1 MSGSYDYHFSAWTD
15 KIDAE
20 VANPSFLPHLYQ
32 SVDGIVRLF
41 SSIHQTKG
49 ENWEKA
55 VDANGMPLFTPQE
68 QSRAKELMGPYLTDI
83 LSFFD
88 HPMRGGYLGDSDE
101 EKSDEPTDVEESDEP
116 TKEESTQ
123 DEPSIVEKAMKYV
136 SMVDSFVK
144 DYAGKYGILHYQN
157 KMDLESD
164 IHLIPEPIKT
174 MIVTAAKG
182 AFPPE
187 GGEVAERILQSIKLP
202 FRLIIF
208 SIYLLLEAARLT
220 AHVTG
225 SEYQRKILSGVVAV
239 LDLLKGDW
247 KKAIFS
253 FMGYYGTTPYLF
265 GQMGKLYL
273 SLFTMLSPTIQENM
287 MYGTVDVLK
296 SFVAGILL
304 SLFNVTAPSEIRKPF
319 VRMLH
324 TLAEHKKS
332 IDDVLEKAHLEPRP
346 DYLYPTFSDI
356 NNLQALMDDPQ
367 FLCSNEAKELIE
379 HANKS
384 SMITFIFEMLR
395 IPVTNDERRRKCG
408 NKMDR
413 PFIDLITEQGMR
425 SKPAEAEEGE
435 AAEEAEAV
443 AAPGEAAEEAEAV
456 AAPGEAVTS
465 VAEPAAPVATE
476 ATVATEAAETPVAA
490 PVAAPV
496 ATVAAE
502 TPVAAPVAEPAA
514 PVATEAAETPV
525 AAPVATVAT
534 VAAETPVAAPVA
546 EPVAEPAAPVATEAA
561 ETPVATP
568 VTPAAAPLPPTI
580 TPVAAE
586 TPVAAPVTPGT
597 KGGHMLR
604 TRRTIR
610 RKRV

>member
-20 VANPSFLPHLYQ
+20 LANPSFLPHLYQ

-101 EKSDEPTDVEESDEP
+101 EKSDEPTDEEKSDEP

-164 IHLIPEPIKT
+164 IHLIPEPITT
-174 MIVTAAKG
+174 MIVTAATG
-182 AFPPE
+182 ASPA
-187 GGEVAERILQSIKLP
+187 GAAMAKRILQSIKLP

-367 FLCSNEAKELIE
+367 FLCSKEAKELIE

-496 ATVAAE
+496 AT
-502 TPVAAPVAEPAA
+502 
-514 PVATEAAETPV
+514 EAAETPV
-525 AAPVATVAT
+525 AAPVA
-534 VAAETPVAAPVA
+534 PVAAPVA
-546 EPVAEPAAPVATEAA
+546 PVAAPVAAPGAAPVATVATEAA
-561 ETPVATP
+561 ETPVAPVATP

-580 TPVAAE
+580 VPVAPVAA
-586 TPVAAPVTPGT
+586 PVAAPVTPGT
-597 KGGHMLR
+597 KGGHKLR